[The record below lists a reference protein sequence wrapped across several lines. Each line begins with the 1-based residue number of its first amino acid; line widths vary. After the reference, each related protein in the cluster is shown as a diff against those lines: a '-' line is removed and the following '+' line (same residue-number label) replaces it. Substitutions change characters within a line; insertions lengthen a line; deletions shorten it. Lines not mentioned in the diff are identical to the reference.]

1 MTNYDLTPWL
11 IAWVVFT
18 LGVLVLAAY
27 RKHLDRLE
35 DTDLHLGTM
44 TPQEARSKMSFNQ
57 RVHRIEL
64 LGKSFTVISVV
75 LTGVVFALWAYI
87 QWMRSYVP

>member
-1 MTNYDLTPWL
+1 MANDDLAPWL
-11 IAWVVFT
+11 IAWVVVT
-18 LGVLVLAAY
+18 LLVLVLAAY

-44 TPQEARSKMSFNQ
+44 TPQDAQSKVSFNQ

-64 LGKSFTVISVV
+64 LGKSFTVTFVA
-75 LTGVVFALWAYI
+75 LTGVVFALWAYN
-87 QWMRSYVP
+87 QWMRAYMP

>member
-1 MTNYDLTPWL
+1 MTSYDLIPWL
-11 IAWVVFT
+11 AAWVVVT
-18 LGVLVLAAY
+18 IVVLVLAAY

-44 TPQEARSKMSFNQ
+44 SPIEVQSKASFNH

-64 LGKSFTVISVV
+64 LGKSFTVMFAV
-75 LTGVVFALWAYI
+75 LSGLVFFLWAYN
-87 QWMRSYVP
+87 QWIRGYMP

>member
-1 MTNYDLTPWL
+1 MMNYDLMPWL
-11 IAWVVFT
+11 IAWVVVT
-18 LGVLVLAAY
+18 LVTLALAAY

-44 TPQEARSKMSFNQ
+44 TPQQAQSKISFNQ

-64 LGKSFTVISVV
+64 LGKSFTIV
-75 LTGVVFALWAYI
+75 LVALAGVVFALWAYS
-87 QWMRSYVP
+87 QWMRGYTW

>member
-1 MTNYDLTPWL
+1 MTNYDLAPWL
-11 IAWVVFT
+11 AAWVVAT
-18 LGVLVLAAY
+18 LSMLALAAY

-44 TPQEARSKMSFNQ
+44 SPLEAQSKASFNQ

-64 LGKSFTVISVV
+64 LGKSFTVMFVALSS
-75 LTGVVFALWAYI
+75 VVFALWAYN
-87 QWMRSYVP
+87 QWMRSYMP

>member
-1 MTNYDLTPWL
+1 MANYDLAPWL
-11 IAWVVFT
+11 IAWVVVT
-18 LGVLVLAAY
+18 LLVLVLAAY

-44 TPQEARSKMSFNQ
+44 TPQEAQSKASFNQ

-64 LGKSFTVISVV
+64 LGKSFTVMFVALSS
-75 LTGVVFALWAYI
+75 VVFALWAYN
-87 QWMRSYVP
+87 QWMRSYMP

>member
-1 MTNYDLTPWL
+1 MTNYDLAPWL
-11 IAWVVFT
+11 AAWVFAT

-44 TPQEARSKMSFNQ
+44 SPLEAQSKASFNQ

-64 LGKSFTVISVV
+64 LGKSFTVMFVALSS
-75 LTGVVFALWAYI
+75 VVFALWAYN

>member
-1 MTNYDLTPWL
+1 MANYDLAPWL
-11 IAWVVFT
+11 IAWVVVT
-18 LGVLVLAAY
+18 LFVLVLAAY

-44 TPQEARSKMSFNQ
+44 TPQDAQSKVSFNQ

-64 LGKSFTVISVV
+64 LGKSFTVTFVA
-75 LTGVVFALWAYI
+75 LTGVVFALWAYN
-87 QWMRSYVP
+87 QWMRAYMP

>member
-1 MTNYDLTPWL
+1 MTSYDLIPWL
-11 IAWVVFT
+11 VAWVVVT
-18 LGVLVLAAY
+18 VLVIVLAAY

-44 TPQEARSKMSFNQ
+44 SPQDAQSKASFNQ

-64 LGKSFTVISVV
+64 LGKSFTAMFVALSG
-75 LTGVVFALWAYI
+75 LVFALWAYN
-87 QWMRSYVP
+87 QWIRGYMP

>member
-1 MTNYDLTPWL
+1 MTNYDLAPWL
-11 IAWVVFT
+11 AAWVVAT
-18 LGVLVLAAY
+18 LSMLALAAY

-44 TPQEARSKMSFNQ
+44 SPQEARSKVSFNQ

-64 LGKSFTVISVV
+64 LGKSFTVMFVALSS
-75 LTGVVFALWAYI
+75 VVFALWAYN